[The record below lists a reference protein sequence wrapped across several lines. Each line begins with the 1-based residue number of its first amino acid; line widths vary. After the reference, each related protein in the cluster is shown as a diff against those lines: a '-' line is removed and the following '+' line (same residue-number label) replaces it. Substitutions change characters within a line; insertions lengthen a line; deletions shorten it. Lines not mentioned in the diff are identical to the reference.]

1 LNTESD
7 KGFDDDR
14 WHDDESGEEDK
25 VSTDD
30 SGEHHLGEG
39 SNDADEN
46 YRDDDIDRGDILG
59 RTHMEDYGNRLD
71 DYVN

>member
-7 KGFDDDR
+7 NGFDDDP
-14 WHDDESGEEDK
+14 WHDDERGEEDK

-39 SNDADEN
+39 SNDADKN
-46 YRDDDIDRGDILG
+46 YRGDDRQRRYFGKDSHGI
-59 RTHMEDYGNRLD
+59 M
-71 DYVN
+71 